1 MSRVLPGTAP
11 HITAKARADLTP
23 AATWIEAHYDDMRG
37 QWVAVRLENPVLVA
51 SAPTLHHLW
60 QMVSPAQ
67 LTNCLLQY
75 IYTVE
80 EEGQPLGPW
89 WEG

>member
-1 MSRVLPGTAP
+1 MSHVLPGTAP
-11 HITAKARADLTP
+11 HITAKARVELTP
-23 AATWIEAHYDDMRG
+23 AAAWIDAHYDDWRG
-37 QWVAVRLENPVLVA
+37 QWVAVRLENPVLLA
-51 SAPTLHHLW
+51 SAPTLRHLW

-80 EEGQPLGPW
+80 EEGQPLGPR